1 MKITKTQL
9 RKIIKEEL
17 TASGMA
23 KKSTDID
30 LARDRARSD
39 SPLDQIEALNLASYL
54 EERGLTLTRGGYNK
68 VRDFLED
75 MFASGD
81 LRHPMD
87 KQGNKMK
94 ITKTELKKIIQEEL
108 LKEFG
113 SEEYGPQTKEY
124 EPMPELEFEIGDEVD
139 VLGGVLTGA
148 VGEIVATG
156 KVDGLPSIVLRL
168 LRAADRRVYGG
179 EGDEVIVQPKF
190 LEKRTD
196 LFAQR
201 MGRKAENPRR
211 GPKKYYGIKDV

>member
-1 MKITKTQL
+1 
-9 RKIIKEEL
+9 
-17 TASGMA
+17 
-23 KKSTDID
+23 
-30 LARDRARSD
+30 
-39 SPLDQIEALNLASYL
+39 
-54 EERGLTLTRGGYNK
+54 
-68 VRDFLED
+68 
-75 MFASGD
+75 
-81 LRHPMD
+81 
-87 KQGNKMK
+87 MK

-139 VLGGVLTGA
+139 VIGSVLAGA
-148 VGEIVATG
+148 VAEITAMG
-156 KVDGLPSIVLRL
+156 KVDGRPTAVLRL
-168 LRAADRRVYGG
+168 LSDPSLPSAIGYKR
-179 EGDEVIVQPKF
+179 GDEVLVRPKF